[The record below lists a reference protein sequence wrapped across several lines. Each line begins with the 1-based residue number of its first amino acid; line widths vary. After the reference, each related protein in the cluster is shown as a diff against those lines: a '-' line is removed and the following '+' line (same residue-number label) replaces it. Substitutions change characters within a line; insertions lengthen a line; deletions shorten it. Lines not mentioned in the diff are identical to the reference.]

1 VSLVVRSPELYD
13 WSMPQGKQ
21 LRPGRARSDPKYVA
35 FLRGINVGGKHKVPM
50 KDLTRIVEGLGYRNV
65 STYIQS
71 GNVLFSASPA
81 LAKRAPRLIQTAIV
95 QQLGI
100 EVPVVMRTATEL
112 EQVLRN
118 NPFLVKTR
126 ETHRLYVAFLATTP
140 TRTQITALDA
150 QLSAPDQFNVVGD
163 TIFLSLQ
170 NGVAKTKLTNKYF
183 DAKLTTTSTLRN
195 WNTVQKLVELTTTT
209 TE

>member
-1 VSLVVRSPELYD
+1 
-13 WSMPQGKQ
+13 
-21 LRPGRARSDPKYVA
+21 
-35 FLRGINVGGKHKVPM
+35 VGGKHKMPM
-50 KDLTRIVEGLGYRNV
+50 KDLARIVEDVGCRDV

-81 LAKRAPRLIQTAIV
+81 LAKRAPRLIQAAIER
-95 QQLGI
+95 QLGI
-100 EVPVVMRTATEL
+100 DVPVVTRSAAEL

-118 NPFLVKTR
+118 NPFLGKAR
-126 ETHRLYVAFLATTP
+126 ETHCLYVAFLTTTP

-150 QLSAPDQFNVVGD
+150 QSSAPDQFIVVGD

-183 DAKLTTTSTLRN
+183 DAKLTTTSTVRN
-195 WNTVQKLVELTTTT
+195 WNTVQILVELATSTA
-209 TE
+209 E